1 MDGGR
6 SSVDNGIA
14 CVASQDCRQGKALVA
29 TSHVFML
36 SAYGMYDMDMYTNM
50 YCTVVFKDTHA

>member
-14 CVASQDCRQGKALVA
+14 CVASQDCRQGKELVA

-36 SAYGMYDMDMYTNM
+36 SAYVMSDPIWIR
-50 YCTVVFKDTHA
+50 THI

>member
-1 MDGGR
+1 M
-6 SSVDNGIA
+6 DNGIA